1 VIGDMKILKN
11 LKRVRDM
18 NSRSQSSIFTSF
30 KSLVTGTLY
39 LATCLS
45 GIALSAA
52 EMADSI
58 VISSSAFEHHG
69 TVPEHYSAYGD
80 NHSIDLAWSNLPVG
94 TVQLALVMDDPVVP
108 MPEPFVHWV
117 AYNIP
122 ADANGLPGNLT
133 KDAVVTDVEGLG
145 GMING
150 LNGLRRAGYF
160 GPRPPADGKLHA
172 YHFRMYALDAA
183 LILPQGLNKVE
194 MLEAIDGHV
203 LATGMLMGHYQKED

>member
-1 VIGDMKILKN
+1 M
-11 LKRVRDM
+11 
-18 NSRSQSSIFTSF
+18 
-30 KSLVTGTLY
+30 
-39 LATCLS
+39 
-45 GIALSAA
+45 
-52 EMADSI
+52 EDSI

-69 TVPEHYSAYGD
+69 KLPENYSAYGD
-80 NHSIDLAWSNLPVG
+80 NHSIDLACSNLPVG

-122 ADANGLPGNLT
+122 AGANGLPGNLT

-160 GPRPPADGKLHA
+160 GPRSPADGKLHA
-172 YHFRMYALDAA
+172 YHFRIYALDAA
-183 LILPQGLNKVE
+183 LMLPEGLNKVE
-194 MLEAIDGHV
+194 MLEAIGGDV
-203 LATGMLMGHYQKED
+203 LARGMLTGHYQKED